1 MNTSSRLFK
10 LSPAVTVLAATILVS
25 NSAWSQGIKAAPAV
39 VIEVDGASITTL
51 DLEAE
56 LAKAPPEVR
65 ARLMQQPERLA
76 QLASNLLMRRA
87 LAKQAQTAGLAK
99 TPFNQAVLQLGAD
112 RVLSDIQLAELDK
125 TNRPSDMVLEQRA
138 RDVYRA
144 ETKRFEIPEEVKASH
159 ILILATEENA
169 EAKASELLAELKG
182 GKDFAEL
189 AKARSQDPGSG
200 AKGGD
205 LGFFG
210 RARMAKEFEEAAFQL
225 KVGEL
230 SGLVKTQFGYHIIK
244 VTDRKEAGKQ
254 PFDEVRSTLLQEVTQ
269 KILTEG
275 RIKAGQQIMQRAK
288 AHPEV
293 LEAYVANQQPGSK

>member
-1 MNTSSRLFK
+1 MITSPRFFK
-10 LSPAVTVLAATILVS
+10 VSPAVLFAAILLVS
-25 NSAWSQGIKAAPAV
+25 NSAWSQGAKPTPAV
-39 VIEVDGASITTL
+39 VIEADGVSITTL

-65 ARLMQQPERLA
+65 AGFMQQPERLA
-76 QLASNLLMRRA
+76 QLASNLVMRRA

-99 TPFNQAVLQLGAD
+99 TPFNQAALQLGAD

-138 RDVYRA
+138 RDMYRA

-169 EAKASELLAELKG
+169 EAKAFELLAELKG

-210 RARMAKEFEEAAFQL
+210 RGRMAKAFEEAAFRL

-230 SGLVKTQFGYHIIK
+230 SGLVETQFGYHIIK
-244 VTDRKEAGKQ
+244 VTDRKDAGKQ

-269 KILTEG
+269 KILSEG

-288 AHPEV
+288 THPEA
-293 LEAYVANQQPGSK
+293 LDAYVASQQPGSK

>member
-1 MNTSSRLFK
+1 MITSPRIFK
-10 LSPAVTVLAATILVS
+10 VSPAVLFAVTLLVPN
-25 NSAWSQGIKAAPAV
+25 NSAWSQSAKPNPAV
-39 VIEVDGASITTL
+39 VIEADGVSITTL

-65 ARLMQQPERLA
+65 AGFIQQPERLA
-76 QLASNLLMRRA
+76 QLASNLVMRRA
-87 LAKQAQTAGLAK
+87 LAKQAQAAGLAK
-99 TPFNQAVLQLGAD
+99 TPFNQAALQLGAD

-125 TNRPSDMVLEQRA
+125 INRPSDMVLEQRA

-210 RARMAKEFEEAAFQL
+210 RGRMAKEFEEAAFQL

-254 PFDEVRSTLLQEVTQ
+254 PFEEVRNPLLQEVTQ

-275 RIKAGQQIMQRAK
+275 RIKAGQ
-288 AHPEV
+288 
-293 LEAYVANQQPGSK
+293 